1 MNITAG
7 GNGQA
12 RQIRAKHLLYIL
24 LGTAAILLVPLM
36 AMQFTSEV
44 NWTGGDFIV
53 AGLLLGG
60 SGLLFELATSK
71 LRSRRTRVIAGAVIV
86 LGFLFVWAELAVGI
100 AGSPFAGS

>member
-7 GNGQA
+7 GNGHV
-12 RQIRAKHLLYIL
+12 RQIRAKHLRYIL
-24 LGTAAILLVPLM
+24 LGTAAMLLVPLV

-53 AGLLLGG
+53 AGVLLGG
-60 SGLLFELATSK
+60 TGLLFELATSK
-71 LRSRRTRVIAGAVIV
+71 LRSRRTRMIAGAVIL

-100 AGSPFAGS
+100 VGSPFAGS